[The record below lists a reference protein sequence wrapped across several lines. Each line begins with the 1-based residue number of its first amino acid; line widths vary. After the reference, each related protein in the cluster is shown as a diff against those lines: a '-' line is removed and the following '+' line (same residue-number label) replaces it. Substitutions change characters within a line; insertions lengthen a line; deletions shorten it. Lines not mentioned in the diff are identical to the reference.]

1 MTATL
6 SRCTIAI
13 VVALALMVG
22 ASLAVRA
29 ATTDD
34 PPTPPAPVQQFEGG
48 GGRIM
53 FT

>member
-1 MTATL
+1 MTTTL
-6 SRCTIAI
+6 SRLTVAI
-13 VVALALMVG
+13 VVALALLVG

-29 ATTDD
+29 AMAEDSQR
-34 PPTPPAPVQQFEGG
+34 PPAPVQQFEGD

>member
-1 MTATL
+1 MTTTL
-6 SRCTIAI
+6 SRWTVAI
-13 VVALALMVG
+13 VVALAVLVG

-29 ATTDD
+29 AATDD
-34 PPTPPAPVQQFEGG
+34 PQSPPAPVQQFEGG